1 MFKFRTMRA
10 QAGPSA
16 PLLTAAGDPRITPIG
31 KWLRKTKL
39 DELPQLWNVLRG
51 DMSFVGPRPEVPLY
65 ARLYAQSY
73 APIFLQRPGI
83 TGPSINAHEEALL
96 ASQSD
101 PEAFY
106 VSVVLPAKLQVDLDY
121 VQNVRFSRDLALL
134 LATPSKILSGFR
146 SFSQEGPRAAEQ
158 RAYRLDH
165 VRAVQN
171 QNGPSAL

>member
-1 MFKFRTMRA
+1 
-10 QAGPSA
+10 PSC
-16 PLLTAAGDPRITPIG
+16 L
-31 KWLRKTKL
+31 
-39 DELPQLWNVLRG
+39 V
-51 DMSFVGPRPEVPLY
+51 
-65 ARLYAQSY
+65 
-73 APIFLQRPGI
+73 RPGLP
-83 TGPSINAHEEALL
+83 GPTLNAPQEALL
-96 ASQSD
+96 ASQPH
-101 PEAFY
+101 PEAFSF
-106 VSVVLPAKLQVDLDY
+106 SVVLPAKLQVDLDY